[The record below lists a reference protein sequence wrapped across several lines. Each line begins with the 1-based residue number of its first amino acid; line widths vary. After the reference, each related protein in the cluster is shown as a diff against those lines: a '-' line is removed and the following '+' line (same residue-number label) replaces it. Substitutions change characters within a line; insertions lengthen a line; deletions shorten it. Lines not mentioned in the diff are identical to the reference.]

1 MALFT
6 DTVQKYSSYKEGNHA
21 GTDKITWHSYGQLY
35 NEIFEELRTRKD
47 VHICELGTFSG
58 GFAQAMS
65 EFLPDAKVDALDI
78 DLHHVV
84 FGKANP
90 NIVYTE
96 MDCTKGILTDKEFDL
111 IIDDASHIF
120 DDQKKSLHLF
130 APTLKPR
137 GLYVIED
144 IMKENVE
151 TKQKEFGEIAK
162 QHGLAMQW
170 IDLTHVKQRIDDIL
184 CVFRRS

>member
-6 DTVQKYSSYKEGNHA
+6 DTLQKYSSHLEGNYR

-35 NEIFEELRTRKD
+35 NEIFKQLQTHTD

-65 EFLPDAKVDALDI
+65 EFLPDATVDALDI
-78 DLHHVV
+78 NLTNVI
-84 FGKANP
+84 FGRENP
-90 NIVYTE
+90 KISYIQL
-96 MDCTKGILTDKEFDL
+96 DCTKDIVTGKEYDL
-111 IIDDASHIF
+111 IIDDASHVF

-130 APTLKPR
+130 AATLKKE
-137 GLYVIED
+137 GFYVIED
-144 IMKENVE
+144 IMKEDVE
-151 TKQKEFGEIAK
+151 KKQQEFQEIAN

-184 CVFRRS
+184 CVFRKL